1 MDGEKISMINI
12 VFTIE
17 DPILLREIISYM
29 ENEYAKNSL
38 WQSSEICCNL
48 LEQLDYQLNL
58 VI

>member
-1 MDGEKISMINI
+1 MINI